1 MTIFNAINAVY
12 SALNNQGLPVHKL
25 VKPAESGECVVI
37 NALPLTGSILRR
49 CIVNVNIY
57 AKDLL
62 VPDGASV
69 PNTSRLNALAAH
81 YAPILERIINNN
93 AYLYLESEGIEADS
107 GIKFHYLNF
116 RLLCNLIEN

>member
-1 MTIFNAINAVY
+1 MTIFNAINSVY

-25 VKPAESGECVVI
+25 VKPADSGECVVI
-37 NALPLTGSILRR
+37 NALPLAGSVLKR
-49 CIVNVNIY
+49 CYVNVNIY

-62 VPDGASV
+62 VADGASL
-69 PNTSRLNALAAH
+69 PDTARLNVLAGQ
-81 YAPILERIINNN
+81 YAPILEKIINNN

>member
-1 MTIFNAINAVY
+1 MTIFNAINSVY

-25 VKPAESGECVVI
+25 VKPADSGECVVI
-37 NALPLTGSILRR
+37 NALPLTGSVLKR
-49 CIVNVNIY
+49 CYMNVNIY

-62 VPDGASV
+62 VADGASL
-69 PNTSRLNALAAH
+69 PNTARLNALAGQ
-81 YAPILERIINNN
+81 YAPILEKIINDN

>member
-37 NALPLTGSILRR
+37 NALPLTGSILKR

-62 VPDGASV
+62 IPDGASV

>member
-1 MTIFNAINAVY
+1 MTIFNAINSVY

-37 NALPLTGSILRR
+37 NALPLTGSILKR

>member
-37 NALPLTGSILRR
+37 NALPLTGSVFKR
-49 CIVNVNIY
+49 CYINVNIY

>member
-37 NALPLTGSILRR
+37 NALPLTGSILKR

-62 VPDGASV
+62 IPDGASV

-81 YAPILERIINNN
+81 YAPILERIINKN

>member
-37 NALPLTGSILRR
+37 NALPLTGSILKR

>member
-37 NALPLTGSILRR
+37 NALPLTGSILKR
-49 CIVNVNIY
+49 CYINVNIY